1 MIGTRY
7 YSQNYGIMEI
17 IAKDTKKR
25 YRVRFLQTGTEVVA
39 EWENIKRGLVKD
51 RFYPTVAGRGY
62 LGSSNTTQNPRI
74 YARWKRMMLAC
85 YDALHLDYASNNEQG
100 VVVAE
105 EWHNYEH
112 YERDILQL
120 LEENDNPEKYRI
132 IRTGPIF
139 SKENIT
145 LTIQK

>member
-7 YSQNYGIMEI
+7 YSKNYGIMEI
-17 IAKDTKKR
+17 IAKDTRKR

-85 YDALHLDYASNNEQG
+85 YDALHLDYTSNNEQG

-120 LEENDNPEKYRI
+120 LEENNNPEKYRI

-145 LTIQK
+145 LTVQK